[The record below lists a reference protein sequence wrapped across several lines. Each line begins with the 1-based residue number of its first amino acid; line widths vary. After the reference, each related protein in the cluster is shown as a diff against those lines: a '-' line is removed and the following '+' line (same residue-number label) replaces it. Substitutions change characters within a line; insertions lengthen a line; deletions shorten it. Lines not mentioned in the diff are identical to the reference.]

1 MPRPASGVA
10 AAGAALVVLATFA
23 VLLWWT
29 WGTWPD
35 VLIDFGRELYVAWRV
50 SEGDV
55 LYRDVMYING
65 PLSPYV
71 NALWFRLFGV
81 GIVTLAIANTALL
94 VLVVGLLAR
103 LLATLGSPGAAL
115 VGCLVFLPMF
125 AFAQQMPIGNY
136 NFVAPYSHEITHG
149 IVLALVALLLVER
162 FARTGRRA
170 VAAACGLCVGLA
182 LLTKPEMALAI
193 SVATSFGCALAL
205 LLLRPGRTAVTACA
219 LAFFGAAVLPPLLAC
234 LLLAS
239 ALPLD
244 EALANTIGGL
254 RWLVQ
259 PTPASSR
266 FYLQLTGF
274 LDLSGAATR
283 IGTWTV
289 AWLVLLGG
297 AAVGGACAGSARG
310 GRIVAGFVFA
320 VVLAAAFAF
329 RTRIPW
335 TQALMP
341 LPLFTTACVLG
352 FTVAA
357 VRRAASTAATGAS
370 DARER
375 GRLVLGA
382 AFSLLALVLLLKIV
396 LRVRPSHYGFALAM
410 PATMLLIAVV
420 WDWLPRALPRAAGAM
435 RGALVAGLLVLV
447 GMHLQTTAGYLA
459 TKTVQVGSGADA
471 LWADPRGLE
480 VERVRAEIAARVPP
494 GATIAAL
501 PAGAMLGYLSRHR
514 SSVRYVD
521 FDPFVTALYRE
532 QEMLRAFTA
541 SPPDFLILAAV
552 STREYGVRGFGDGY
566 AEALAAWI
574 GDNYEPA
581 GATAARGVAL
591 LRRKATAGA
600 AEVTRGAAAP

>member
-1 MPRPASGVA
+1 MRRPAPGVA
-10 AAGAALVVLATFA
+10 TAGAALVVLVTFA
-23 VLLWWT
+23 ALLWWT

-65 PLSPYV
+65 PLSPYL

-81 GIVTLAIANTALL
+81 GIATLAIANTALL

-149 IVLALVALLLVER
+149 IVLALAALLLVER
-162 FARTGRRA
+162 FARTGSRG
-170 VAAACGLCVGLA
+170 VAAACGLSVGLA

-193 SVATSFGCALAL
+193 GAATTFGCALAL
-205 LLLRPGRTAVTACA
+205 VLLRPGRAAVTSCA
-219 LAFFGAAVLPPLLAC
+219 LTFGGAVALPPVLAC
-234 LLLAS
+234 LTLAS
-239 ALPLD
+239 AMPLD

-259 PTPASSR
+259 PNHVSSR
-266 FYLQLTGF
+266 FYLQITGL
-274 LDLSGAATR
+274 LDPHGAATR

-289 AWLVLLGG
+289 VWLVVLGG
-297 AAVGGACAGSARG
+297 AAFVGARAGSARG
-310 GRIVAGFVFA
+310 RRIVAGAVFL
-320 VVLAAAFAF
+320 VVLAGAFAF
-329 RTRIPW
+329 RAGIPW

-352 FTVAA
+352 FTIAA
-357 VRRAASTAATGAS
+357 VRRAGPTVAMGTG

-420 WDWLPRALPRAAGAM
+420 WDWLPRVLPRSADAM
-435 RGALVAGLLVLV
+435 RGALVAGLVVLV
-447 GMHLQTTAGYLA
+447 GMHLQTTAGYVAL
-459 TKTVQVGSGADA
+459 KTVQVGSGADA
-471 LWADPRGLE
+471 MWADPRGLE
-480 VERVRAEIAARVPP
+480 VERVLDEIARVPRD
-494 GATIAAL
+494 ATIAAI

-514 SSVRYVD
+514 SPVRYVD
-521 FDPFVTALYRE
+521 FDPFVMALYRE
-532 QEMLRAFTA
+532 QAMLRAFDA
-541 SPPDFLILAAV
+541 APPDFVLLADI

-566 AEALAAWI
+566 AEALAGWI
-574 GDNYEPA
+574 GDNYEPV
-581 GATAARGVAL
+581 GPTEGRGLVL
-591 LRRKATAGA
+591 LRRTAASRA
-600 AEVTRGAAAP
+600 AGVTRDAAAP